1 MGEVREQITL
11 INSYDLAKQGEGV
24 ITQEQIRQVTVE
36 AVVDTGTMS
45 LIMGEETCRRLGLAI
60 EREGVVSLAGGA
72 RKSCKVTG
80 PVEIRWKDRDTA
92 CKAIV
97 LSGKEEILMGCIP
110 LEDMDLM
117 VNPVERCL
125 AGAHGDE
132 WVRYVRGG
140 IRDWGLETGE

>member
-1 MGEVREQITL
+1 MGEVREKITL
-11 INSYDLAKQGEGV
+11 RNVADLVRAHDKH
-24 ITQEQIRQVTVE
+24 ITEQKIRQLTVE

-72 RKSCKVTG
+72 KQACKVTG

-97 LSGKEEILMGCIP
+97 LPGKEEVLMGCIP

-132 WVRYVRGG
+132 WVRYVRREEG
-140 IRDWGLETGE
+140 TGD

>member
-1 MGEVREQITL
+1 MGEVKEKITLRNVADLVRAGDKHITEQEIRQIT
-11 INSYDLAKQGEGV
+11 IK
-24 ITQEQIRQVTVE
+24 

-45 LIMGEETCRRLGLAI
+45 LVMGEETCKRLGLII
-60 EREGVVSLAGGA
+60 EKESAVFLAGGV
-72 RKSCKVTG
+72 KQSCKVTG

-97 LSGKEEILMGCIP
+97 LSGKEEILLGCIP
-110 LEDMDLM
+110 LEDMDLI

-132 WVRYVRGG
+132 WIRYVRP
-140 IRDWGLETGE
+140 ISSFL

>member
-1 MGEVREQITL
+1 MGEVKEKITLRNVADLVRAGDKHITEQEIRQIT
-11 INSYDLAKQGEGV
+11 I
-24 ITQEQIRQVTVE
+24 E

-45 LIMGEETCRRLGLAI
+45 LVMGEETCKRLGLAI
-60 EREGVVSLAGGA
+60 EKESAVSLAGGV
-72 RKSCKVTG
+72 KQPCKVTG

-97 LSGKEEILMGCIP
+97 LSGKEEVLLGCIP
-110 LEDMDLM
+110 LEDMDLI

-132 WVRYVRGG
+132 WIRYVR
-140 IRDWGLETGE
+140 RLS